1 MWRIVLGNR
10 MRCVVLGLSAYFAS
24 LGLGCSDLAQT
35 DTGHS
40 GQSQTAWISQ
50 GEATVVPG
58 NHLLRLQHAR
68 GIVIPFATGRPKV
81 ATLFTQWASPSD
93 PSKGHAMIRL
103 DSPMFIENSQ
113 LNRFGDSFSFTGSP
127 ETNVRIDDIASV
139 NVRPCPAYVID
150 PSTGRMTLVGTVQGP
165 TQLYNREKDF
175 DWVGW
180 NGQLVAVPVNCTTPF
195 DQTQLI
201 KWGANRDL
209 SRQFRLLSREDSP
222 ITYGWEVESS
232 NTDIVNAYKMSGYTD
247 EQWLATSYDKRAGIL
262 RDELKKA
269 SERVIDYVL
278 IKTTSFV
285 KMSHAPRAWSTGL
298 TAENAYIWEL
308 ISEEPVST
316 FGALLEQLQTVRMF
330 NGNTHIHMAFSPPT
344 LSDELTI
351 TRFKTLFILGN
362 LYILLRSYGDTATVY
377 GGRSAAFLNTH
388 LDPIAKTG
396 IGSLDVMLRTADH
409 PANLQLKWH
418 MLGYRVLRPY
428 PGMLHGLEVRG
439 LGKNIEE
446 QLELAWRLVS
456 ALEDLSQPV
465 RLHTAAPESSGYLLD
480 DHAESTMRLLEPISV
495 AACIGIVDALRCK
508 YAKRR
513 GLALAAIGGQTFTH
527 TDRLDLPYQN
537 WEFLPVLSPA
547 TDLIL
552 SARSTY
558 EYNSVEVIRTTDMT
572 KGHELLGYRWMNAL
586 IVWATSTRLWE
597 HF

>member
-1 MWRIVLGNR
+1 
-10 MRCVVLGLSAYFAS
+10 
-24 LGLGCSDLAQT
+24 
-35 DTGHS
+35 
-40 GQSQTAWISQ
+40 
-50 GEATVVPG
+50 VP
-58 NHLLRLQHAR
+58 
-68 GIVIPFATGRPKV
+68 
-81 ATLFTQWASPSD
+81 
-93 PSKGHAMIRL
+93 
-103 DSPMFIENSQ
+103 
-113 LNRFGDSFSFTGSP
+113 
-127 ETNVRIDDIASV
+127 
-139 NVRPCPAYVID
+139 
-150 PSTGRMTLVGTVQGP
+150 
-165 TQLYNREKDF
+165 
-175 DWVGW
+175 
-180 NGQLVAVPVNCTTPF
+180 
-195 DQTQLI
+195 
-201 KWGANRDL
+201 NRDL

-513 GLALAAIGGQTFTH
+513 GTSTGGYW
-527 TDRLDLPYQN
+527 RPDLYPHRSLRPPLSEL
-537 WEFLPVLSPA
+537 EFLPVLSPA